1 MVLSRMFVL
10 RASLGCLVMAA
21 SFMSF
26 ASDAQA
32 DDARALVT
40 IGMRRV
46 FDKVL
51 PAFEATYGRRFQ
63 VDYAST
69 IDIAQ
74 RVSGGEQADLIGA
87 SRAGVDKLIEAGKV
101 AKDAEFELGGSRIV
115 VAVPTGRPRPDIS
128 SAEAVKSALL
138 QAKTVSYTDPAS
150 GGPSGIQME
159 RLLERLG
166 INRQVNAKTRFPP
179 FGGPVG
185 EILARGE
192 AEIGIQ
198 QAVELT
204 SFPGVDVVGPL
215 PPEMQTVTSYV
226 IAVPKD
232 AGHPDSGKSLMEF
245 LRSPEGARLLV
256 EGGLDSR

>member
-1 MVLSRMFVL
+1 MAGL
-10 RASLGCLVMAA
+10 RITVFRSAFGCLTLAA

-26 ASDAQA
+26 ASFVHA
-32 DDARALVT
+32 DDAHALVT

-51 PAFEATYGRRFQ
+51 PAFEVASDRKFKVEY
-63 VDYAST
+63 VST

-74 RVSGGEQADLIGA
+74 RVLDGEQADLIVA
-87 SRAGVDKLIEAGKV
+87 SRAGVDRLIGAGKV
-101 AKDAEFELGGSRIV
+101 MKDAQFDLGGSRIV
-115 VAVPTGRPRPDIS
+115 VAVPKGRPLPDIS
-128 SAEAVKSALL
+128 SVEAVKNALL
-138 QAKTVSYTDPAS
+138 MAKTVSYTDPTS

-166 INRQVNAKTRFPP
+166 ISRQVNAKTRFPP
-179 FGGPVG
+179 SGGPVG

-215 PPEMQTVTSYV
+215 PPEMQTVTDYV
-226 IAVPKD
+226 LAIPKG
-232 AGHPDSGKSLMEF
+232 AGRPAAGKSLVDF
-245 LRSPEGARLLV
+245 LRSSKGARLLTD
-256 EGGLDSR
+256 GGLDPR